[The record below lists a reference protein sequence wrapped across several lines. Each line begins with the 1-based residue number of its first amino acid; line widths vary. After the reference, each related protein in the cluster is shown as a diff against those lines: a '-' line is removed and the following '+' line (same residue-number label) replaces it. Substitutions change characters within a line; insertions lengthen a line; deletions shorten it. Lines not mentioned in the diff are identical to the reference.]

1 MYMCIVDNAVDCRE
15 HCKGSLQLYCG
26 GVVKD
31 AHESHVEFAK
41 ATHICFCIVNLE
53 NIYTS

>member
-1 MYMCIVDNAVDCRE
+1 MYIVDNAVDCRD

-31 AHESHVEFAK
+31 APQSHIEFAK